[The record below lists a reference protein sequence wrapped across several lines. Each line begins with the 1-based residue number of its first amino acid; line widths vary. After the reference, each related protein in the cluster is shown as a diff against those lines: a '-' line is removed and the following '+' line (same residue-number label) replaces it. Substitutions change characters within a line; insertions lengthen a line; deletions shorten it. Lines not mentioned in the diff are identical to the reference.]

1 MTLTEILVSASMLA
15 ISASASL
22 QVWASGSRWSQRS
35 EQRLV
40 QEQVV
45 EAELLAVQA
54 RLQQLAGTPI
64 SGDCDGAADWLVL
77 HLPTLQRHGNGVLLR
92 LRRPDGSERQRWYDP
107 AAYGLCG
114 GDGAG
119 QAQGEGG
126 VDAP

>member
-1 MTLTEILVSASMLA
+1 MTLSEILVAASMLV

-35 EQRLV
+35 EQQLGQQ
-40 QEQVV
+40 QEL

-77 HLPTLQRHGNGVLLR
+77 HLPTLQRHGKGVLLR
-92 LRRPDGSERQRWYDP
+92 LSGADGSERQRWYDP

-114 GDGAG
+114 GP
-119 QAQGEGG
+119 QVQEE
-126 VDAP
+126 P